1 MFNFAVSERVHLN
14 AKKPN
19 KVYIPDRIF
28 PIRHNFRLLPMNIE
42 LKNIHVGEAIDKRR
56 TELGLT
62 KSEFGRKIG
71 VPQQHV
77 NRILERETME
87 TKRLV
92 KVSEVLD
99 FNFFSLF
106 CPVQHQIS
114 AYLAAVTLDGNAH
127 NIIGDAE
134 LAGQLTKA
142 QMDMENQKET
152 IKLLREQI
160 DSLNAQI
167 TRLDSNLKDK
177 DAIIELLK
185 ERRQ

>member
-1 MFNFAVSERVHLN
+1 MDVDV
-14 AKKPN
+14 KY
-19 KVYIPDRIF
+19 V
-28 PIRHNFRLLPMNIE
+28 
-42 LKNIHVGEAIDKRR
+42 HVGEAIDRR
-56 TELGLT
+56 RNELGLS
-62 KSEFGRKIG
+62 KSEFARRIG

-92 KVSEVLD
+92 RVCEVLD

-114 AYLAAVTLDGNAH
+114 AYLAAVA
-127 NIIGDAE
+127 
-134 LAGQLTKA
+134 LAQARSET
-142 QMDMENQKET
+142 ESQKET
-152 IKLLREQI
+152 VKLLKEQI

-167 TRLDSNLKDK
+167 NRLDSNLKDK

-185 ERRQ
+185 ERR

>member
-1 MFNFAVSERVHLN
+1 MDIDIKNVH
-14 AKKPN
+14 
-19 KVYIPDRIF
+19 I
-28 PIRHNFRLLPMNIE
+28 
-42 LKNIHVGEAIDKRR
+42 GEAIEKRR
-56 TELGLT
+56 NELGLS
-62 KSEFGRKIG
+62 KSELGRKIG

-87 TKRLV
+87 TKRLI
-92 KVSEVLD
+92 KVSEALG
-99 FNFFSLF
+99 FNFFTLF

-134 LAGQLTKA
+134 LASQLAKA
-142 QMDMENQKET
+142 QTEIEGQRGTIALLKE
-152 IKLLREQI
+152 QV

-167 TRLDSNLKDK
+167 NRLDSNLKDK

-185 ERRQ
+185 ERR

>member
-1 MFNFAVSERVHLN
+1 MDIDIKNVH
-14 AKKPN
+14 
-19 KVYIPDRIF
+19 I
-28 PIRHNFRLLPMNIE
+28 
-42 LKNIHVGEAIDKRR
+42 GEAIEKRR
-56 TELGLT
+56 NKLGLS
-62 KSEFGRKIG
+62 KSELGRKIG

-87 TKRLV
+87 TKRLI
-92 KVSEVLD
+92 KVSEALG
-99 FNFFSLF
+99 FNFFTLF

-134 LAGQLTKA
+134 LASQLAKA
-142 QMDMENQKET
+142 QTEIESQRGTIALLKE
-152 IKLLREQI
+152 QV

-167 TRLDSNLKDK
+167 NRLDSNLKDK

-185 ERRQ
+185 ERR

>member
-1 MFNFAVSERVHLN
+1 MDIDIKNVH
-14 AKKPN
+14 
-19 KVYIPDRIF
+19 I
-28 PIRHNFRLLPMNIE
+28 
-42 LKNIHVGEAIDKRR
+42 GEAIEKRR
-56 TELGLT
+56 YELGLS
-62 KSEFGRKIG
+62 KSELGRKIG

-87 TKRLV
+87 TKRLI
-92 KVSEVLD
+92 KVSEALG
-99 FNFFSLF
+99 FNFFTLF

-134 LAGQLTKA
+134 LASQLAKA
-142 QMDMENQKET
+142 QTEIESQRGTIALLKE
-152 IKLLREQI
+152 QV

-167 TRLDSNLKDK
+167 NRLDSNLKDK

-185 ERRQ
+185 ERR

>member
-1 MFNFAVSERVHLN
+1 MDIDIKNVH
-14 AKKPN
+14 
-19 KVYIPDRIF
+19 I
-28 PIRHNFRLLPMNIE
+28 
-42 LKNIHVGEAIDKRR
+42 GEANANRR
-56 TELGLT
+56 NELGLS
-62 KSEFGRKIG
+62 KSELGRKIG

-87 TKRLV
+87 TKRLI
-92 KVSEVLD
+92 KVSEALG
-99 FNFFSLF
+99 FNFFTLF

-134 LAGQLTKA
+134 LASQLAKA
-142 QMDMENQKET
+142 QTEIESQRGTIALLKE
-152 IKLLREQI
+152 QV

-167 TRLDSNLKDK
+167 NRLDSNLKDK

-185 ERRQ
+185 ERR